1 MEASN
6 DPGSDRMPGT
16 GTQTRR
22 GAVAAAEQER
32 REIVAELDEE
42 GRRFERLL
50 SRFEALAT
58 GQEGA
63 GAARQRAELAERLL
77 DTGARIAARHPDLR
91 GRMSELRALLDWEAI
106 KGRMAH
112 ELAGGPRRT
121 VTAAEVR
128 GARQV
133 QIAGEA
139 IAAIWREE
147 VLEPREVALA
157 LGSKASNREKV
168 SVLRRRSWLLGL
180 PRDRGFLY
188 PAFQIDAA
196 RRELRPEV
204 REVNE
209 RLDAAGDPW
218 GVASWWVSENARLG
232 TRPVEL
238 VGSARAEELVQAAR
252 AVTAPSG

>member
-1 MEASN
+1 
-6 DPGSDRMPGT
+6 MPGA
-16 GTQTRR
+16 GAETRR
-22 GAVAAAEQER
+22 GAMAAAEEER
-32 REIVAELDEE
+32 REIVAELDEGE
-42 GRRFERLL
+42 RRTERLL
-50 SRFEALAT
+50 SRFEELAK

-77 DTGARIAARHPDLR
+77 DTGARIAAQHPDLR

-157 LGSKASNREKV
+157 LGAKASNREKV

-188 PAFQIDAA
+188 PAFQVDAA
-196 RRELRPEV
+196 RRELRSEV

-209 RLDAAGDPW
+209 TLDAAGDPW

>member
-1 MEASN
+1 MN
-6 DPGSDRMPGT
+6 G
-16 GTQTRR
+16 
-22 GAVAAAEQER
+22 
-32 REIVAELDEE
+32 L
-42 GRRFERLL
+42 GRL
-50 SRFEALAT
+50 
-58 GQEGA
+58 
-63 GAARQRAELAERLL
+63 
-77 DTGARIAARHPDLR
+77 
-91 GRMSELRALLDWEAI
+91 
-106 KGRMAH
+106 
-112 ELAGGPRRT
+112 
-121 VTAAEVR
+121 R

-157 LGSKASNREKV
+157 LGAKASNREKV
-168 SVLRRRSWLLGL
+168 SVLRRRSWLFGL

-188 PAFQIDAA
+188 PAFQVDVA

-209 RLDAAGDPW
+209 TLDAAGDPW

-238 VGSARAEELVQAAR
+238 VGTARAEELVQAAR

>member
-1 MEASN
+1 
-6 DPGSDRMPGT
+6 MPGT
-16 GTQTRR
+16 RTQTRR
-22 GAVAAAEQER
+22 GAVAAADEER

-42 GRRFERLL
+42 ARRTERLL

-58 GQEGA
+58 GHEGA

-157 LGSKASNREKV
+157 LGAKASNREKV

-188 PAFQIDAA
+188 PAFQVDAA
-196 RRELRPEV
+196 RRALRPEV

-209 RLDAAGDPW
+209 TLDAAGDPW
-218 GVASWWVSENARLG
+218 GVASWWVSQNARLG

-238 VGSARAEELVQAAR
+238 VGTARAEELVQAAR